1 MSDHVLE
8 SPASFGATESL
19 PDGFTSTF
27 TGDFNIAEALGGK
40 DAVEDTFKRAMESWG
55 DDIRYMA
62 TLCIVTN
69 AKCWQHYEKGDAE
82 LSETYAEMYYAV
94 MNHVYDDESP
104 FGKESISY
112 FFECTD

>member
-1 MSDHVLE
+1 M
-8 SPASFGATESL
+8 

-40 DAVEDTFKRAMESWG
+40 DAVVDTFERAMESWG

-69 AKCWQHYEKGDAE
+69 TKCWRHYEKGDAE
-82 LSETYAEMYYAV
+82 LSGTYAGMYHAV
-94 MNHVYDDESP
+94 MDHVYGEDSP
-104 FGKESISY
+104 FDETEIGY
-112 FFECTD
+112 FFKCTD